1 MSSEPLVIQYT
12 KLLHKCGGVDA
23 PPVQAFRKKHADDAV
38 FQRRAAKLDELFV
51 LKQTLEKDGRSHSA
65 A

>member
-12 KLLHKCGGVDA
+12 KLLHKWGRIDA
-23 PPVQAFRKKHADDAV
+23 ALVQAFKKKHAGDAV

-51 LKQTLEKDGRSHSA
+51 LKQTLEKNEESHSA
-65 A
+65 V